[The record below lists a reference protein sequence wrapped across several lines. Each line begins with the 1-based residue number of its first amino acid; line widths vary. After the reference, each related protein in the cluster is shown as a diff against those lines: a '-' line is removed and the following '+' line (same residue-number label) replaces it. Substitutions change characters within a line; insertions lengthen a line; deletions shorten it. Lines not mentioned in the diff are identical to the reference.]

1 MPSIYWYGSCPLLR
15 NLKIEELWELNQDQK
30 GLQNPQENQTGVNE
44 TIKKRQVTHRPSN
57 LIITKRGTKNMPLDI
72 LSSGIFFL
80 QTEIGSLYLFLH
92 ENGLL

>member
-1 MPSIYWYGSCPLLR
+1 MPTIYWYGSCPLLR
-15 NLKIEELWELNQDQK
+15 NLKIEELWELNQDK
-30 GLQNPQENQTGVNE
+30 KVLKKPQENHTGDNDK
-44 TIKKRQVTHRPSN
+44 IKKRQVTHRPSN

>member
-1 MPSIYWYGSCPLLR
+1 MPTIYWYGSCPLLR

-44 TIKKRQVTHRPSN
+44 TIKKRQVTHLPSN
-57 LIITKRGTKNMPLDI
+57 FIITKRGTKNMPLDKI
-72 LSSGIFFL
+72 SSGIFFL